1 MQQVWTIPARFSD
14 DKDEMRIAHK
24 RLRELCEMLPKEAV
38 VDASKPAV
46 KPPGQR
52 RFEAAEGAALQVRYL
67 VITPRGA
74 SRPQRAPRCRRRAS
88 LQPCV
93 REAATPCDPM

>member
-1 MQQVWTIPARFSD
+1 
-14 DKDEMRIAHK
+14 
-24 RLRELCEMLPKEAV
+24 MLPKEAV

-52 RFEAAEGAALQVRYL
+52 RFEAAEGAALQAEGEL
-67 VITPRGA
+67 PLALALALALTLAEGA
-74 SRPQRAPRCRRRAS
+74 ALQVGRAS

>member
-1 MQQVWTIPARFSD
+1 
-14 DKDEMRIAHK
+14 
-24 RLRELCEMLPKEAV
+24 MLPKEAV

-52 RFEAAEGAALQVRYL
+52 RFEAAEGALQVRYL

-74 SRPQRAPRCRRRAS
+74 SRPQRAPRCRWAGRAAPS
-88 LQPCV
+88 PSPSPNPNPS
-93 REAATPCDPM
+93 RGRGAAGGQGEPATMRQRACNPM